1 MAESTKKQGSPT
13 GTSTRNTAAA
23 AADDYSKYEVNSPTE
38 VLAILKGMIEQGS
51 LITFYFNQGY
61 DFLLTSLLR
70 VSADGKS
77 MIFDYGSN
85 MEMNRKALQAKKIN
99 CVSSKDKV
107 RIQFN
112 LSGLETVR
120 HEKRDAFLADVPP
133 FLVRLQRREFFR
145 MTTPMTNPARA
156 NIPLPQEDG
165 SLKMLQAVVSDIGGG
180 GVGLNVPQGETGLTR
195 DAEFSGVAIKLPDIG
210 TATVEMRV
218 RNIHDVTSPNGKIH
232 QHAVCQFVNISRP
245 MRDLVQRYITK
256 IQRERLVR

>member
-1 MAESTKKQGSPT
+1 MAKSTDKQGSPAE
-13 GTSTRNTAAA
+13 TSTRKSAAA
-23 AADDYSKYEVNSPTE
+23 VADDYSKYEVSSTTE
-38 VLAILKGMIEQGS
+38 ILAILKGMIEQGS

-61 DFLLTSLLR
+61 DFLLTSLLK
-70 VSADGKS
+70 VSADGKT

-107 RIQFN
+107 RIQFL
-112 LSGLETVR
+112 LSGLDAVK
-120 HEKRDAFLADVPP
+120 HEKRDAFLADIPE
-133 FLVRLQRREFFR
+133 FLIRLQRREYFR
-145 MTTPMTNPARA
+145 LTTPMTNPAKA

-165 SLKMLQAVVSDIGGG
+165 SLKMLQAVVTDVGGG
-180 GVGLNVPQGETGLTR
+180 GVGLNVAQGEIGLTR
-195 DAEFSGVAIKLPDIG
+195 DAQFSDVTINLPGIG
-210 TATVEMRV
+210 SVTVEMRV

-245 MRDLVQRYITK
+245 VRDLVQRYITK